1 MSACALAF
9 PRKSAGA
16 KRSLVPT
23 ETIFSSLCKDVTSGR
38 SDRGDSNA

>member
-1 MSACALAF
+1 MSACALGF
-9 PRKSAGA
+9 PRKSAEA

-23 ETIFSSLCKDVTSGR
+23 ETMFLSRCKDVTFAR